1 MFSESEILNQNTN
14 FINYVIDCFHFYKSN
29 NSTLNKT
36 SVLSN
41 QIIKKN
47 YGQNL
52 INIDILILINLDIF
66 LIQCN
71 FDKNR
76 PSFHNIKAFTMDC
89 EILKKR
95 FNKSYKYHLI
105 CLSKIS
111 VDAITLE
118 HLKYNNG
125 INIFLYDYSINQ
137 IYCKEN
143 EYLLM
148 RLYNYIVQITNC
160 RLGLKEYLSIENDVL
175 MSYLI

>member
-1 MFSESEILNQNTN
+1 MFSENEILNQNTN

-29 NSTLNKT
+29 NSPSNKT
-36 SVLSN
+36 SVLTNS
-41 QIIKKN
+41 IIKKN
-47 YGQNL
+47 YGNNIL
-52 INIDILILINLDIF
+52 NIDILILINLDIF
-66 LIQCN
+66 LIQCDFN
-71 FDKNR
+71 NDR
-76 PSFHNIKAFTMDC
+76 PTFHNIKAFTMDC
-89 EILKKR
+89 DILKKR

-105 CLSKIS
+105 CLSRIF

-125 INIFLYDYSINQ
+125 INICLYDYSNNQ
-137 IYCKEN
+137 IYCKEK

-148 RLYNYIVQITNC
+148 RLYNYIVHITNC

>member
-1 MFSESEILNQNTN
+1 MFSETEILNQNTN
-14 FINYVIDCFHFYKSN
+14 FVNYVIDCFHFYKSN
-29 NSTLNKT
+29 NASSCKT

-41 QIIKKN
+41 SIIKNN

-71 FDKNR
+71 FNNDR
-76 PSFHNIKAFTMDC
+76 PSYYNVKALILDC
-89 EILKKR
+89 DILKKR

-105 CLSKIS
+105 YLSRI
-111 VDAITLE
+111 ALE
-118 HLKYNNG
+118 VSGLEYLKYNNG
-125 INIFLYDYSINQ
+125 INIFLYDYPYKQ

-148 RLYNYIVQITNC
+148 RLYNYIVNITNC
-160 RLGLKEYLSIENDVL
+160 RLGLKEYSSIENDVL
-175 MSYLI
+175 MSYLV

>member
-1 MFSESEILNQNTN
+1 MFSESEISNQNTN
-14 FINYVIDCFHFYKSN
+14 FVNYIIDCFHFYKSN
-29 NSTLNKT
+29 NTSLCKT

-41 QIIKKN
+41 SIIKKN

-52 INIDILILINLDIF
+52 LNIDILILINLDIF
-66 LIQCN
+66 LIQCDFN
-71 FDKNR
+71 NDR
-76 PSFHNIKAFTMDC
+76 PSFYNVKAFTMDC
-89 EILKKR
+89 DILKKR

-105 CLSKIS
+105 YLSRITL
-111 VDAITLE
+111 DASGLE

-125 INIFLYDYSINQ
+125 INIFLYDYPINQ

-148 RLYNYIVQITNC
+148 RLYNYISYITNC

>member
-1 MFSESEILNQNTN
+1 MFSESEISNQNTN
-14 FINYVIDCFHFYKSN
+14 FVNYIIDCFHFYKSN
-29 NSTLNKT
+29 NTSLCKT

-41 QIIKKN
+41 SIIKKN

-52 INIDILILINLDIF
+52 LNIDILILINLDIF
-66 LIQCN
+66 LIQCDFN
-71 FDKNR
+71 NDR
-76 PSFHNIKAFTMDC
+76 PSFYNVKAFTMDC
-89 EILKKR
+89 DILKKR

-105 CLSKIS
+105 YLSRITL
-111 VDAITLE
+111 DASGLE

-125 INIFLYDYSINQ
+125 INIFLYDYPNEQIN
-137 IYCKEN
+137 CKEN

-148 RLYNYIVQITNC
+148 RLYNYIVNITNC